1 MNASQKIHCPSCGII
16 IEFSSEQE
24 GTTDACPSCNAPI
37 WLSHLANEGDSRS
50 TSKFESIAGQ
60 QSKQQSNRSHPVTT
74 ALLALLLL
82 FNLLLGFQVAQL
94 KAQIKKGIRPPLGS
108 HLQDMAQI
116 IPGSSSLVRQANT
129 YRLNN
134 ATLPGQES
142 IDILLELLEILDED
156 IRTEMT
162 DLQTGVLTHSESIN
176 ELMEVTGQL
185 TTSMESTYENLSNVS
200 TGLEQL
206 STRLAEVQ
214 DNQQVLQNILNQS
227 R

>member
-1 MNASQKIHCPSCGII
+1 MNASQKIHCPSCGTS

-37 WLSHLANEGDSRS
+37 WLSHLDEEGNSRS
-50 TSKFESIAGQ
+50 TSKSESIAGQ
-60 QSKQQSNRSHPVTT
+60 HSKQQSSRSHPVTT
-74 ALLALLLL
+74 ALLVLLLL

-94 KAQIKKGIRPPLGS
+94 KAQIKQGIRPPLGL

-116 IPGSSSLVRQANT
+116 TPGSSNLVRQANT

-134 ATLPGQES
+134 ATLPSQES
-142 IDILLELLEILDED
+142 IDILLELLEILDQD
-156 IRTEMT
+156 IRIEIM
-162 DLQTGVLTHSESIN
+162 DLQAGALTRTESIN
-176 ELMEVTGQL
+176 DLMELTGQL
-185 TTSMESTYENLSNVS
+185 TTSIESTHENLSSVP

-206 STRLAEVQ
+206 SSRLAEVQ
-214 DNQQVLQNILNQS
+214 DNPQVLQNILNPS